1 MSENQ
6 EMVTEPQSA
15 IMSVLMPCFN
25 AEKTISKA
33 VLSTLGSMPENSELL
48 LFLDGCTDGTSAQLE
63 KIVDKRLKVYNSDVN
78 LGVVKSLNYLV
89 SQSSAEFIA
98 RMDADDVC
106 FPNRF
111 RSQLRTMKLE
121 KLDFLFGNVVLFGS
135 NIPLGL
141 PIPQL
146 PTRIL
151 PEEATLALAIASP
164 FIHST
169 MIGRRS
175 SLLELQ
181 GYRPV
186 PAEDYDLWIRAALA
200 SMKLAKSRNYVVARR
215 IHAGQVMKN
224 PQWQQDL
231 SKQQNGL
238 AIQLISL
245 VNSKLGLSL
254 KMETP
259 IEQLAADVW
268 ESSKARVR
276 FSWLKKVKYFGVTR
290 AIFPSKFSHY

>member
-1 MSENQ
+1 MPENQ
-6 EMVTEPQSA
+6 EMVSEQQSV

-48 LFLDGCTDGTSAQLE
+48 LFLDGCTDGTGAQLE
-63 KIVDKRLKVYNSDVN
+63 KIVDKRLKVYSSDVN
-78 LGVVKSLNYLV
+78 LGVVKSLNHLL
-89 SQSSAEFIA
+89 SKSSAEFIA

-111 RSQLRTMKLE
+111 RSQLRKMKLE

-141 PIPQL
+141 AIPQL
-146 PTRIL
+146 PTEIV
-151 PEEATLALAIASP
+151 PEEVTLALALASP

-169 MIGRRS
+169 MICRRT

-181 GYRPV
+181 GYRSV

-200 SMKLAKSRNYVVARR
+200 SMMLAKSRNYVVARR
-215 IHAGQVMKN
+215 IHAGQTMKN
-224 PQWQQDL
+224 PKWQQDL

-238 AIQLISL
+238 AIQLITL

-254 KMETP
+254 KVETP
-259 IEQLAADVW
+259 MEQLAAEVW
-268 ESSKARVR
+268 KSSKAAIKY
-276 FSWLKKVKYFGVTR
+276 SWLKKFKYFGFRR
-290 AIFPSKFSHY
+290 ALFPSKFGHY